1 LERFADGGG
10 GWGGEE
16 RKKYFTVL
24 TRQLNKNKS
33 IPTFVLKKLNYKNHS
48 KIFIKNIIPI
58 EHRLSSIKT

>member
-1 LERFADGGG
+1 MEEG

-48 KIFIKNIIPI
+48 KIFFIPI